1 MLINSINRLFMYH
14 VEPILGQD
22 LDLRVFR
29 VFVKKGNS
37 VKPVTCPRPSLGLII
52 NDTFISI
59 IDLGVLF
66 IHKKATSHGC
76 PLLHDKA
83 YSCNYKW
90 EQHSCCYDK
99 NTFVS

>member
-1 MLINSINRLFMYH
+1 MYH

-37 VKPVTCPRPSLGLII
+37 VKLVSCPRLGLII
-52 NDTFISI
+52 NATFISI
-59 IDLGVLF
+59 NDLEVLF
-66 IHKKATSHGC
+66 TKNQHLIGVHYCMIRPIHAPISGNNT
-76 PLLHDKA
+76 
-83 YSCNYKW
+83 
-90 EQHSCCYDK
+90 QHSCYK

>member
-1 MLINSINRLFMYH
+1 MLINSINKLFMYH

-37 VKPVTCPRPSLGLII
+37 VKPVSCPRSSLGLII

-59 IDLGVLF
+59 IDF
-66 IHKKATSHGC
+66 MSTI
-76 PLLHDKA
+76 
-83 YSCNYKW
+83 YSQKSNISW
-90 EQHSCCYDK
+90 
-99 NTFVS
+99 VSITA